1 MSKFENFCESRYE
14 SWMNHFKESSMD
26 GFHGKNSKKF
36 PEQIPQQTNPQ
47 PPIPQKTDPP
57 YAIRTN
63 PNQLE
68 MPERQSIKDRYKLG
82 IPEKTMSNSQIAA
95 HCAERLSPEENKEML
110 KKVVAKQF
118 GNMIDKIPDNQFIQ
132 FHAQLLDVIERLYT
146 MVNQRLKSRPRDNE
160 S

>member
-1 MSKFENFCESRYE
+1 
-14 SWMNHFKESSMD
+14 
-26 GFHGKNSKKF
+26 
-36 PEQIPQQTNPQ
+36 
-47 PPIPQKTDPP
+47 
-57 YAIRTN
+57 
-63 PNQLE
+63 
-68 MPERQSIKDRYKLG
+68 
-82 IPEKTMSNSQIAA
+82 MSNSKIAA
-95 HCAERLSPEENKEML
+95 HCAERLSTEENKEML